1 MLKGIYLIGVKLA
14 SSIGKGRK
22 SIAFHQTIHVCV
34 YEQESFALLKI
45 SITRGM
51 CNSSEE

>member
-1 MLKGIYLIGVKLA
+1 MLKGKLA
-14 SSIGKGRK
+14 SSTGRGGK

-45 SITRGM
+45 SITHGM